1 MVRKSKRKTKREL
14 EDLEIVKL
22 QIENEEAQRR
32 HEEAQRRHEE
42 AMAEAQRR
50 HEEAQR
56 RHEEAMAEA
65 QHRHEIE
72 VEKIRAGWYT
82 KRNTKLVSRKKS
94 GESAKSE
101 TLGPLEVFRVFWG
114 RRKLVRNISLPNY
127 TDIAEDSPPSYSGS

>member
-1 MVRKSKRKTKREL
+1 MVRKSKRKTQREL

-32 HEEAQRRHEE
+32 HEEA
-42 AMAEAQRR
+42 MA
-50 HEEAQR
+50 EAQR

-82 KRNTKLVSRKKS
+82 KRNTTLVSRKKS
-94 GESAKSE
+94 GESAKSG

-127 TDIAEDSPPSYSGS
+127 MDIAEDSPPSYSGS